1 MACLFI
7 ASRSGIRLP
16 LCLAWM
22 VAVHP
27 QPHPIGGCSS
37 LLQGLPTA
45 CMLWG
50 MLRVCIIGCIYIFV
64 HFLGAWFPHQME
76 IISLTLAADSPQK
89 KRSNVWY
96 SVLCIMYVHV

>member
-1 MACLFI
+1 MACLLLPDLG
-7 ASRSGIRLP
+7 SGF
-16 LCLAWM
+16 LCAWPGWWLCILN
-22 VAVHP
+22 H
-27 QPHPIGGCSS
+27 QIGGCSS

-76 IISLTLAADSPQK
+76 IISLTLAADSTQK
-89 KRSNVWY
+89 KLSNVWY